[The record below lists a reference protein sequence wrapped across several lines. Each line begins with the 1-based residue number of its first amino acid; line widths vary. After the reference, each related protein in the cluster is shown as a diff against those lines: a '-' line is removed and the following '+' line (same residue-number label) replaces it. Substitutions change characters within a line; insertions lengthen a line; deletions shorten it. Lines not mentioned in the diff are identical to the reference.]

1 MDHQWCLLGSA
12 NWDIRSFR
20 LNFELDLEVYHSG
33 TVKQVNDLITAQ
45 QKTRLNAEEI
55 TARPFAIRLR
65 NGAARLLV
73 PYL

>member
-1 MDHQWCLLGSA
+1 MTIDDLWALVGSA

-33 TVKQVNDLITAQ
+33 AVQEIDALITAH
-45 QKTRLNAEEI
+45 QKARLTAESGSL
-55 TARPFAIRLR
+55 ALRLR
-65 NGAARLLV
+65 NSAARLLV